1 MKAVALAAMATVL
14 GCSPH
19 RRECGFLVPA
29 VDAAEDAMRAPRRD
43 ETLSGISPSAY
54 AAARSASAGR
64 WLASFQVDE
73 PDLEPLRDRLERAM
87 QGRADALE
95 QPAASAGELA
105 RANERAADAARA
117 LREACAR

>member
-1 MKAVALAAMATVL
+1 MKAVALAAMATML

-29 VDAAEDAMRAPRRD
+29 VDAAEDAMRAPDR
-43 ETLSGISPSAY
+43 TPALSGISPSAY

-95 QPAASAGELA
+95 TATSGDELA
-105 RANERAADAARA
+105 RANERATGAAHA